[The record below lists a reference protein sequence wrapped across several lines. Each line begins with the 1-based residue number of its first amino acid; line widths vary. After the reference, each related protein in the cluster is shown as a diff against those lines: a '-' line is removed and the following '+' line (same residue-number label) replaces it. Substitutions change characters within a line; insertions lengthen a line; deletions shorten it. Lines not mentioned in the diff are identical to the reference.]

1 MFKHIQWK
9 KLIPLLI
16 VVALAALF
24 AGTDV
29 LSAAVQNQIV
39 DVLKGYVKG
48 LVPYTA
54 NIFVGLIF
62 LCLANLFYD
71 PLKAVL
77 AKALN
82 VSSAD
87 ERGKRLVARLS
98 QLVYWLIVTFVGL
111 SFIAPDLIS
120 KLFLG
125 FGLFGAAIA
134 LALQGLANDIIAG
147 ALLNFRPKFCV
158 GDEIEIVGLNVKGKV
173 VDIGYLLT
181 VLETA
186 DGTFTVPNREVWAKP
201 VKLSKSAGN
210 SVSTTGG
217 DISCGSDDGKK

>member
-1 MFKHIQWK
+1 MFTHMQWK
-9 KLIPLLI
+9 KLIPLAI
-16 VVALAALF
+16 VVLLAALF

-39 DVLKGYVKG
+39 DVLKGYIKG

-62 LCLANLFYD
+62 ICLANLFYD
-71 PLKAVL
+71 PLKAGL

-82 VSSAD
+82 ISTAD
-87 ERGKRLVARLS
+87 ERGKRLVSRAL
-98 QLVYWLIVTFVGL
+98 QLLYWLIVVFVGV

-125 FGLFGAAIA
+125 FGLFSAAIA

-147 ALLNFRPKFCV
+147 VLLNFRPKFCV
-158 GDEIEIVGLNVKGKV
+158 GDEIEIVGVNVKGKV
-173 VDIGYLLT
+173 IDIGYLLT
-181 VLETA
+181 VLETQ

-201 VKLSKSAGN
+201 VKVSKPAGT
-210 SVSTTGG
+210 VGG
-217 DISCGSDDGKK
+217 GGISCADPGDATKP